1 MSDKERLTWK
11 SGDIKISQCAFCQ
24 RKQKAA
30 TCAAF
35 PKGIPGLILLNQFD
49 HRQPYE
55 GDNNIRFEPVN
66 RQAAQ
71 TVDAMFRSKG
81 N

>member
-11 SGDIKISQCAFCQ
+11 AADVQISQCAFCQ
-24 RKQKAA
+24 HKQKAS

-35 PKGIPGLILLNQFD
+35 PKGIPDLILSNQFD
-49 HRQPYE
+49 HRQPCD
-55 GDNNIRFEPVN
+55 GDNNLQFEPVN
-66 RQAAQ
+66 RQAAK
-71 TVDAMFRSKG
+71 TVDAMFGGKG